1 MRRKNRPAREG
12 ARRERVSAPRREALL
27 DGFERS
33 GLNGAQF
40 TRRAGFKYLT
50 FAAWVQNR
58 RRKTRATPSPSR
70 PKAVAFFEAVAD
82 GDPHDTLAVE
92 RGGVER
98 GGVRSPRQL
107 HAVAELI
114 GMLASARKP
123 C

>member
-1 MRRKNRPAREG
+1 MLSEVLQKAREG
-12 ARRERVSAPRREALL
+12 ARRERVSARRREALL

-70 PKAVAFFEAVAD
+70 PKAVAFIEAVAD

-92 RGGVER
+92 RGRVERGGVER

-107 HAVAELI
+107 L
-114 GMLASARKP
+114 SYQ
-123 C
+123 